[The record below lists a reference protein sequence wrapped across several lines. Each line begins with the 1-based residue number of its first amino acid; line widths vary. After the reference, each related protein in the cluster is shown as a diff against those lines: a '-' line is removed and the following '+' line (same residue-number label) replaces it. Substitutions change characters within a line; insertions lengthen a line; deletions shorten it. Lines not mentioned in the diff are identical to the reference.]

1 MNVLSGAQPRRS
13 AVPAE
18 AAPAVAESAAD
29 NSGNAAG
36 SKAEDSKILQEDS
49 VIAGERAHLRRSRE
63 FLHLM
68 RENVLSLA
76 ENPMAADRVSLEYL
90 KADLYRRAEALK
102 DLPDA
107 PLFFGRLDYSEL
119 AQADEDFAGAR
130 RGAPGDRPPGLSLH
144 IGRRHVHDQDGT
156 PVVLDWRAPV
166 SRPFYRASQSDPMG
180 LTLRRRFGFA
190 GGRLTAYEDERF
202 SPGGET
208 RNRSAEPDALGSPSK
223 LLITEIER
231 PRSGP
236 MRDIVATIQPEQDD
250 IVRADAGTTVCV
262 QGAPGTGKTAV
273 GLHRVAYLLYAHKE
287 QVTRRGVVV
296 IGPNL
301 AFLSYIRNV
310 LPALG
315 ELDVTQTTV
324 ADLVA
329 STPIKGMDSD
339 EAATVKG
346 DARMAE
352 VLRNALWAHI
362 RAPREAL
369 MVSRGARRL
378 RLPAYEIEALAR
390 ELRDRGVR
398 YGTGRELLA
407 HRIAHVLLTQL
418 EAAGE
423 TCDDRTHD
431 AVRRS
436 APVRKCVDEVW
447 PKVDPKKLVFALL
460 ADQNQV
466 LRNGSGLLSDAEM
479 AAIAWPKPPR
489 GPGSAPWTRADQVL
503 IDEAADLIERMPSIA
518 HIVVDEAQDLS
529 PMEMRAIGRR
539 CATGAATVLGDI
551 AQGTTPWAATSWP
564 TLLSHLG
571 KPGASVRELDVGYR
585 VPRQILDFA
594 SRLLP
599 SIAPGL
605 SPAQSLRADPN
616 ALAVVRVAPGELGAR
631 VAAGVKAALS
641 GLGSVAVI
649 CADAQI
655 PETAAALRAAGLAF
669 TVLGSADTGPGSA
682 STAQDSAG
690 TGQVSAATARDSTA
704 TARVSADGS
713 SGAGSG
719 MSGADAPD
727 IPDISVMS
735 QSPMAVSPDPGRLA
749 LVPVTLAK
757 GLEFDHV
764 ILVEPGWI
772 ATGEAY
778 GLRRLY
784 VALTRAVSRLT
795 VFHAEPLPA
804 ELSLHTI
811 KTGHTFWP
819 VPAFSPCALHGRRG
833 SGILRRSGSAWFWQ
847 TTISD
852 DGGVLWKARETTHR
866 RLST

>member
-1 MNVLSGAQPRRS
+1 MPADAGPAAAQT
-13 AVPAE
+13 AT
-18 AAPAVAESAAD
+18 AD
-29 NSGNAAG
+29 
-36 SKAEDSKILQEDS
+36 EDSSASGTIDDTGDS

-68 RENVLSLA
+68 RENVLTLA
-76 ENPMAADRVSLEYL
+76 QNPMAGDRVSLEYL

-119 AQADEDFAGAR
+119 ARTDEDFAGA
-130 RGAPGDRPPGLSLH
+130 DFH
-144 IGRRHVHDQDGT
+144 IGRRHVHDDNGT

-166 SRPFYRASQSDPMG
+166 SRPFYRASPSDPMG
-180 LTLRRRFGFA
+180 LTMRRRFGFS
-190 GGRLTAYEDERF
+190 GGALTAYEDERF
-202 SPGGET
+202 SLSGET
-208 RNRSAEPDALGSPSK
+208 RTRSEESGAKPASN
-223 LLITEIER
+223 LLISEIER

-250 IVRADAGTTVCV
+250 IVRANAATTVCV

-287 QVTRRGVVV
+287 QVTRRGVIVV
-296 IGPNL
+296 GPNL

-324 ADLVA
+324 AELVA
-329 STPIKGMDSD
+329 STPIKATDAD
-339 EAATVKG
+339 EVAAVKG

-352 VLRNALWAHI
+352 VLRGALWAHV
-362 RAPREAL
+362 RAPKQAL

-378 RLPAYEIEALAR
+378 RLPAHEIEALAQ

-447 PKVDPKKLVFALL
+447 PKVDPKKLVFTLL
-460 ADQNQV
+460 SDRNQV
-466 LRNGSGLLSDAEM
+466 IQNGSGLLSDAEI
-479 AAIAWPKPPR
+479 AAITWPKPPR
-489 GPGSAPWTRADQVL
+489 GPGSASWTRADQVL
-503 IDEAADLIERMPSIA
+503 IDEAADLIERTPSIA

-529 PMEMRAIGRR
+529 PMEVRAIGRR

-571 KPGASVRELDVGYR
+571 KPAASVRELDIGYR

-599 SIAPGL
+599 AIAPDL
-605 SPAQSLRADPN
+605 SPAKSLRADPN
-616 ALAVVRVAPGELGAR
+616 ALALVPVPSGELGER
-631 VAAGVKAALS
+631 VAQGCVAALA

-649 CADAQI
+649 CADADVQA
-655 PETAAALRAAGLAF
+655 TAQALRSAGLAF
-669 TVLGSADTGPGSA
+669 TVLGADGGVLGAGGSVP
-682 STAQDSAG
+682 DSDR
-690 TGQVSAATARDSTA
+690 TGQSEISETAD
-704 TARVSADGS
+704 
-713 SGAGSG
+713 
-719 MSGADAPD
+719 
-727 IPDISVMS
+727 
-735 QSPMAVSPDPGRLA
+735 RLT

-764 ILVEPGWI
+764 VLVEPGRI

-811 KTGHTFWP
+811 RA
-819 VPAFSPCALHGRRG
+819 AFELGPFRGRRPPRASQPG
-833 SGILRRSGSAWFWQ
+833 V
-847 TTISD
+847 
-852 DGGVLWKARETTHR
+852 GGLSLGR
-866 RLST
+866 RLRDQHWRDPEKVRTRLVLAKLRSVATVVFCGRQGKPRIGDCLPGQAGRRADQPRA

>member
-1 MNVLSGAQPRRS
+1 MPADAGPAATENDDIANENEAHGDNVPLVGPDTMAVFAIGPDRRDSGGLRGV
-13 AVPAE
+13 VPPE
-18 AAPAVAESAAD
+18 D
-29 NSGNAAG
+29 NSNDGIA
-36 SKAEDSKILQEDS
+36 SEDNI
-49 VIAGERAHLRRSRE
+49 ITGERGHLKRSRD

-68 RENVLSLA
+68 RENVLRLA
-76 ENPMAADRVSLEYL
+76 ENPMAGDRVSLEYL

-119 AQADEDFAGAR
+119 AETEEDFAGA
-130 RGAPGDRPPGLSLH
+130 DFH
-144 IGRRHVHDQDGT
+144 IGRRHVHDTAGT

-190 GGRLTAYEDERF
+190 GGALTAYEDELF
-202 SPGGET
+202 GVSGET
-208 RNRSAEPDALGSPSK
+208 RTRSDESEAQPASN
-223 LLITEIER
+223 LLIAEIER

-250 IVRADAGTTVCV
+250 IVRADAATTVCV

-287 QVTRRGVVV
+287 QVTRRGVIVV
-296 IGPNL
+296 GPNL

-324 ADLVA
+324 AELVA
-329 STPIKGMDSD
+329 STPIKGTDTD
-339 EAATVKG
+339 ETATVKG
-346 DARMAE
+346 DARMAV
-352 VLRNALWAHI
+352 VLRNALWANI
-362 RAPREAL
+362 KAPREAL
-369 MVSRGARRL
+369 VVSRGARRL
-378 RLPAYEIEALAR
+378 RLPAHEIEALAT

-398 YGTGRELLA
+398 YGTGRDLLA

-436 APVRKCVDEVW
+436 VPVRKCVDEVW
-447 PKVDPKKLVFALL
+447 PKVDPKKLVFT
-460 ADQNQV
+460 
-466 LRNGSGLLSDAEM
+466 LLSDQDQILQNGFGFLSAAEI

-503 IDEAADLIERMPSIA
+503 IDEAADLIERTPSIA

-529 PMEMRAIGRR
+529 PMEVRAIGRR

-564 TLLSHLG
+564 ALLSHLG
-571 KPGASVRELDVGYR
+571 KPNAAVRELDVGYR

-599 SIAPGL
+599 SIAPSL
-605 SPAQSLRADPN
+605 LPAQSLRADPN
-616 ALAVVRVAPGELGAR
+616 ALTVVPVAAAELGAR
-631 VAAGVKAALS
+631 VAEGCVSALAGP
-641 GLGSVAVI
+641 GSVAVI
-649 CADAQI
+649 CADADI
-655 PETAAALRAAGLAF
+655 PDTAQALRSAGLGF
-669 TVLGSADTGPGSA
+669 TVLGSDAGPASAAAVASA
-682 STAQDSAG
+682 SQSGISDAGAPDS
-690 TGQVSAATARDSTA
+690 
-704 TARVSADGS
+704 
-713 SGAGSG
+713 
-719 MSGADAPD
+719 D
-727 IPDISVMS
+727 IPDMSVM
-735 QSPMAVSPDPGRLA
+735 PENAERLT

-764 ILVEPGWI
+764 ILVEPVQI

-811 KTGHTFWP
+811 
-819 VPAFSPCALHGRRG
+819 GR
-833 SGILRRSGSAWFWQ
+833 A
-847 TTISD
+847 
-852 DGGVLWKARETTHR
+852 V
-866 RLST
+866 

>member
-1 MNVLSGAQPRRS
+1 MPADAGS
-13 AVPAE
+13 AT
-18 AAPAVAESAAD
+18 AATAAAD
-29 NSGNAAG
+29 NENDLPPGENNTI
-36 SKAEDSKILQEDS
+36 AE
-49 VIAGERAHLRRSRE
+49 ERTHLARSRE

-68 RENVLSLA
+68 RENVLELA
-76 ENPMAADRVSLEYL
+76 KNPMAGDRVSLEYL
-90 KADLYRRAEALK
+90 KADLWRRAEALK

-119 AQADEDFAGAR
+119 ASNDEDFVGK
-130 RGAPGDRPPGLSLH
+130 DFH
-144 IGRRHVHDQDGT
+144 IGRRHVHDKDGT

-166 SRPFYRASQSDPMG
+166 SRPFYRASQADPMG
-180 LTLRRRFGFA
+180 LSLRRRFGFA
-190 GGRLTAYEDERF
+190 GGALTAYEDERF
-202 SPGGET
+202 SGQGET
-208 RNRSAEPDALGSPSK
+208 TGRFADSQAQPTSN
-223 LLITEIER
+223 LLIAEIER

-250 IVRADAGTTVCV
+250 IVRADAATTVCV

-287 QVTRRGVVV
+287 QVTRRGVIVV
-296 IGPNL
+296 GPNL

-329 STPIKGMDSD
+329 ATPVKGTDTD
-339 EAATVKG
+339 ESATVKG
-346 DARMAE
+346 DARMA
-352 VLRNALWAHI
+352 VLLRNALWANI
-362 RAPREAL
+362 KAPKEAL
-369 MVSRGARRL
+369 VLSRGSRRL
-378 RLPAYEIEALAR
+378 RLRADEIEALAA

-398 YGTGRELLA
+398 YGTGRDLLA

-460 ADQNQV
+460 SDREQISQN
-466 LRNGSGLLSDAEM
+466 GLGFLSEAEIS
-479 AAIAWPKPPR
+479 ALAWAKPPR
-489 GPGSAPWTRADQVL
+489 GLGSAPWTRADQVL
-503 IDEAADLIERMPSIA
+503 IDEAADLIERTPSIA

-529 PMEMRAIGRR
+529 PMEIRAIGRR

-551 AQGTTPWAATSWP
+551 AQGTTPWAATSWYS
-564 TLLSHLG
+564 LLSHLG
-571 KPGASVRELDVGYR
+571 KPNAAVRELDVGYR

-599 SIAPGL
+599 SIAPSL
-605 SPAQSLRADPN
+605 SPAQSLRADAH
-616 ALAVVRVAPGELGAR
+616 ALTIVPVATGQLGKRVAEGA
-631 VAAGVKAALS
+631 AAALT

-649 CADAQI
+649 CADADVT
-655 PETAAALRAAGLAF
+655 ETAKTLSAAGLAF
-669 TVLGSADTGPGSA
+669 TVLG
-682 STAQDSAG
+682 
-690 TGQVSAATARDSTA
+690 
-704 TARVSADGS
+704 ADGS
-713 SGAGSG
+713 AVAASRPRAASVPRSTGDPRSAYLAVAEMSGAG
-719 MSGADAPD
+719 APD
-727 IPDISVMS
+727 ISEISDMRQEES
-735 QSPMAVSPDPGRLA
+735 RLT
-749 LVPVTLAK
+749 LVPVTLSK
-757 GLEFDHV
+757 GLEYDHV
-764 ILVEPGWI
+764 ILVEPSRI

-804 ELSLHTI
+804 ELSLHTME
-811 KTGHTFWP
+811 P
-819 VPAFSPCALHGRRG
+819 
-833 SGILRRSGSAWFWQ
+833 
-847 TTISD
+847 
-852 DGGVLWKARETTHR
+852 
-866 RLST
+866 

>member
-1 MNVLSGAQPRRS
+1 MPADAGPA
-13 AVPAE
+13 AVE
-18 AAPAVAESAAD
+18 TAAAAT
-29 NSGNAAG
+29 AA
-36 SKAEDSKILQEDS
+36 KANDTNTTDS
-49 VIAGERAHLRRSRE
+49 VIAAERAHLAQSRE

-68 RENVLSLA
+68 RENVLTLA
-76 ENPMAADRVSLEYL
+76 QNPMAGDPVSLEYL

-119 AQADEDFAGAR
+119 ARTDVDFAGA
-130 RGAPGDRPPGLSLH
+130 DFH
-144 IGRRHVHDQDGT
+144 IGRRHVHDDDGT

-166 SRPFYRASQSDPMG
+166 SRPFYRASPTDPMG

-190 GGRLTAYEDERF
+190 GGALTAYEDERF
-202 SPGGET
+202 SGTSET
-208 RNRSAEPDALGSPSK
+208 RPRSAEPKAQPASN
-223 LLITEIER
+223 LLISEIER

-250 IVRADAGTTVCV
+250 IVRADAATTVCV

-287 QVTRRGVVV
+287 QVTRRGVTVV
-296 IGPNL
+296 GPNL

-324 ADLVA
+324 ADMVA
-329 STPIKGMDSD
+329 STPVKGTDTD
-339 EAATVKG
+339 EAATIKG
-346 DARMAE
+346 DARLAV
-352 VLRNALWAHI
+352 VLRNALWANI
-362 RAPREAL
+362 RPPRETL
-369 MVSRGARRL
+369 VVSRGSRRL
-378 RLPAYEIEALAR
+378 RLRADEIEALAT
-390 ELRDRGVR
+390 ELRERGVR
-398 YGTGRELLA
+398 YGTGRNLLA
-407 HRIAHVLLTQL
+407 DRIAHVLLTQL

-447 PKVDPKKLVFALL
+447 PKVDPKKLVFTLL
-460 ADQNQV
+460 SDQQQI
-466 LRNGSGLLSDAEM
+466 LQNGLGFLSDAEIT
-479 AAIAWPKPPR
+479 ALAWPKPPR

-503 IDEAADLIERMPSIA
+503 IDEAADLIERTPSIA

-529 PMEMRAIGRR
+529 PMEVRAIGRR

-564 TLLSHLG
+564 ALLSHLG
-571 KPGASVRELDVGYR
+571 KPAAAVRELDIGYR
-585 VPRQILDFA
+585 VPREILDFA

-605 SPAQSLRADPN
+605 SPAQSLRADPD
-616 ALAVVRVAPGELGAR
+616 ALSVVGVAVAELGMRVAEGCA
-631 VAAGVKAALS
+631 AALV

-649 CADAQI
+649 CADAHLG
-655 PETAAALRAAGLAF
+655 ETAGALRSAGLAF
-669 TVLGSADTGPGSA
+669 TVLGADNSAPQAGSA
-682 STAQDSAG
+682 S
-690 TGQVSAATARDSTA
+690 
-704 TARVSADGS
+704 GS
-713 SGAGSG
+713 GISGAG
-719 MSGADAPD
+719 APD
-727 IPDISVMS
+727 IPDISGMS
-735 QSPMAVSPDPGRLA
+735 EGADRLT

-764 ILVEPGWI
+764 ILVEPAQI

-811 KTGHTFWP
+811 DGWACSTGP
-819 VPAFSPCALHGRRG
+819 VAAEGRPR
-833 SGILRRSGSAWFWQ
+833 
-847 TTISD
+847 
-852 DGGVLWKARETTHR
+852 
-866 RLST
+866 

>member
-1 MNVLSGAQPRRS
+1 MPVDAGPAAAQT
-13 AVPAE
+13 PAGY
-18 AAPAVAESAAD
+18 AAAD
-29 NSGNAAG
+29 AARADNA
-36 SKAEDSKILQEDS
+36 SSIDTEDS
-49 VIAGERAHLRRSRE
+49 VIAGERAHLAHSRE

-68 RENVLSLA
+68 RENVLVLA
-76 ENPMAADRVSLEYL
+76 QNPMAGDRISLEYL

-119 AQADEDFAGAR
+119 AKTDEDFA
-130 RGAPGDRPPGLSLH
+130 DFH
-144 IGRRHVHDQDGT
+144 IGRRHVHDEDGT

-190 GGRLTAYEDERF
+190 GGALTAYEDERF
-202 SPGGET
+202 TPSGET
-208 RNRSAEPDALGSPSK
+208 RTRSEESIAQPTSN
-223 LLITEIER
+223 LLISEIER

-250 IVRADAGTTVCV
+250 IVRAGAATTVCV

-273 GLHRVAYLLYAHKE
+273 GLHRIAYLLYAHKE

-296 IGPNL
+296 VGPNL

-324 ADLVA
+324 AGLVA
-329 STPIKGMDSD
+329 STPVKATETD

-352 VLRNALWAHI
+352 VLRNALWANL

-369 MVSRGARRL
+369 MVSRGTRRL
-378 RLPAYEIEALAR
+378 RLPAHEIEALAR

-447 PKVDPKKLVFALL
+447 PKVDPKRLVFTLL
-460 ADQNQV
+460 SDQGQMI
-466 LRNGSGLLSDAEM
+466 RNGIGLLSDAEM
-479 AAIAWPKPPR
+479 AAITWPKPPR

-503 IDEAADLIERMPSIA
+503 IDEAADLIERTPSIA

-529 PMEMRAIGRR
+529 PMEVRAIGRR

-571 KPGASVRELDVGYR
+571 KPDASVRELDVGYR

-599 SIAPGL
+599 AIAPDL
-605 SPAQSLRADPN
+605 SPARSLRADPN
-616 ALAVVRVAPGELGAR
+616 ALVVIPVAQGELGAR
-631 VAAGVKAALS
+631 VAAGCAVALDRA
-641 GLGSVAVI
+641 GSVAVI
-649 CADAQI
+649 CADARI
-655 PETAAALRAAGLAF
+655 DETAEALRTAGLGF
-669 TVLGSADTGPGSA
+669 SVLGSE
-682 STAQDSAG
+682 
-690 TGQVSAATARDSTA
+690 
-704 TARVSADGS
+704 
-713 SGAGSG
+713 SG
-719 MSGADAPD
+719 MSGAGAPD
-727 IPDISVMS
+727 IPDISGMS
-735 QSPMAVSPDPGRLA
+735 QTADRLT

-764 ILVEPGWI
+764 VLVEPGHI

-811 KTGHTFWP
+811 RESLWNRAVSRPKAP
-819 VPAFSPCALHGRRG
+819 RAFA
-833 SGILRRSGSAWFWQ
+833 A
-847 TTISD
+847 
-852 DGGVLWKARETTHR
+852 GVRVL
-866 RLST
+866 

>member
-1 MNVLSGAQPRRS
+1 MPADAGPAAAQT
-13 AVPAE
+13 AT
-18 AAPAVAESAAD
+18 AD
-29 NSGNAAG
+29 DND
-36 SKAEDSKILQEDS
+36 ETEDS
-49 VIAGERAHLRRSRE
+49 VIAGERAHLTRSRE

-68 RENVLSLA
+68 RENVLTLA
-76 ENPMAADRVSLEYL
+76 QNPMAGDRVSLEYL

-107 PLFFGRLDYSEL
+107 PLFFGWLDYSEL
-119 AQADEDFAGAR
+119 AETDKDFAGA
-130 RGAPGDRPPGLSLH
+130 DFH
-144 IGRRHVHDQDGT
+144 IGRRHVHDENGT

-180 LTLRRRFGFA
+180 LSLRRRFGFS
-190 GGRLTAYEDERF
+190 GGTLTAYEDERF
-202 SPGGET
+202 SPSGAT
-208 RNRSAEPDALGSPSK
+208 RTRSAESDAVPASN
-223 LLITEIER
+223 LLISEIER

-250 IVRADAGTTVCV
+250 IVRADAATTVCV

-296 IGPNL
+296 VGPNL

-324 ADLVA
+324 AGLVA
-329 STPIKGMDSD
+329 STPIKATDTD

-346 DARMAE
+346 DARMAQ
-352 VLRNALWAHI
+352 VLRNALWAHLK
-362 RAPREAL
+362 APREAL
-369 MVSRGARRL
+369 MISRGARRL
-378 RLPAYEIEALAR
+378 RLPAREIEALAQ

-407 HRIAHVLLTQL
+407 HRIAHVFLTQL

-447 PKVDPKKLVFALL
+447 PKVDQKRLVF
-460 ADQNQV
+460 
-466 LRNGSGLLSDAEM
+466 SLLSDPNQVILNGFGLLTEAEM
-479 AAIAWPKPPR
+479 ALISWPKPPR

-503 IDEAADLIERMPSIA
+503 IDEAADLIERTPSIA

-529 PMEMRAIGRR
+529 PMEVRAIGRR

-564 TLLSHLG
+564 ALLSHLG
-571 KPGASVRELDVGYR
+571 KPDASVRELDVGYR

-599 SIAPGL
+599 AIAPGL
-605 SPAQSLRADPN
+605 APAQSLRADPD
-616 ALAVVRVAPGELGAR
+616 ALRVTP
-631 VAAGVKAALS
+631 VAADQLGERAAAECATALKRA
-641 GLGSVAVI
+641 GSVAVI
-649 CADAQI
+649 CADQQVT
-655 PETAAALRAAGLAF
+655 EVGAALGMAGLAF
-669 TVLGSADTGPGSA
+669 GVLGDDNNALVANGPSSDAPIESRSA
-682 STAQDSAG
+682 SP
-690 TGQVSAATARDSTA
+690 GQSGGVSASE
-704 TARVSADGS
+704 
-713 SGAGSG
+713 SG

-727 IPDISVMS
+727 IPDISGMS
-735 QSPMAVSPDPGRLA
+735 LNDPDRLT

-764 ILVEPGWI
+764 ILVEPSRI

-795 VFHAEPLPA
+795 VFHAEPLPI

-811 KTGHTFWP
+811 RA
-819 VPAFSPCALHGRRG
+819 AFELGPCRGRRPPRG
-833 SGILRRSGSAWFWQ
+833 FAAGA
-847 TTISD
+847 
-852 DGGVLWKARETTHR
+852 GVLPRRETA
-866 RLST
+866 

>member
-1 MNVLSGAQPRRS
+1 MPADAGPATAETAANHDTIADNNNAGELRG

-18 AAPAVAESAAD
+18 ED
-29 NSGNAAG
+29 N
-36 SKAEDSKILQEDS
+36 
-49 VIAGERAHLRRSRE
+49 VIGVERAHLASARE

-68 RENVLSLA
+68 RENALTLA
-76 ENPMAADRVSLEYL
+76 QNPMAGDRVSLEYL

-119 AQADEDFAGAR
+119 ARTDEDFAGA
-130 RGAPGDRPPGLSLH
+130 DFH
-144 IGRRHVHDQDGT
+144 IGRRHVHDKDGT

-166 SRPFYRASQSDPMG
+166 SRPFYRASQTDPMG

-190 GGRLTAYEDERF
+190 GGALTAYEDERF
-202 SPGGET
+202 SPNGET
-208 RNRSAEPDALGSPSK
+208 RTRSAESEAQPTSN
-223 LLITEIER
+223 LLISEIER

-250 IVRADAGTTVCV
+250 IVRADAATTVCV

-296 IGPNL
+296 VGPNP

-324 ADLVA
+324 AELVA
-329 STPIKGMDSD
+329 SAPVKATDSD
-339 EAATVKG
+339 EAAAVKG
-346 DARMAE
+346 DARMAQ

-362 RAPREAL
+362 AAPREPL
-369 MVSRGARRL
+369 VVSRGSRRL
-378 RLPAYEIEALAR
+378 RLPAHEIEALAR

-447 PKVDPKKLVFALL
+447 PKVDQKKLVFTLL
-460 ADQNQV
+460 SDLNQ
-466 LRNGSGLLSDAEM
+466 LIKHGFGLLSDAEM
-479 AAIAWPKPPR
+479 TAIAWPKPPR
-489 GPGSAPWTRADQVL
+489 GPGSAPWTGADQVL

-529 PMEMRAIGRR
+529 PMEARAIGRR

-551 AQGTTPWAATSWP
+551 AQGTTPWAATAWP

-616 ALAVVRVAPGELGAR
+616 ALAVVPVPAGDLGKRVS
-631 VAAGVKAALS
+631 AGCAAAL
-641 GLGSVAVI
+641 GRPGSVAVI
-649 CADAQI
+649 CADADLT
-655 PETAAALRAAGLAF
+655 ETAQAMRSAGLAF
-669 TVLGSADTGPGSA
+669 TVLGAGRTPGSA
-682 STAQDSAG
+682 RPSQSAG
-690 TGQVSAATARDSTA
+690 PA
-704 TARVSADGS
+704 S
-713 SGAGSG
+713 SGSARQSG
-719 MSGADAPD
+719 MPGTGLPDPD
-727 IPDISVMS
+727 ITDISGIS
-735 QSPMAVSPDPGRLA
+735 EDAGRLT

-764 ILVEPGWI
+764 ILVEPGRI
-772 ATGEAY
+772 ATGETY

-795 VFHAEPLPA
+795 VFHVEPLPV

-811 KTGHTFWP
+811 GRAFATG
-819 VPAFSPCALHGRRG
+819 PCRGRRPPRAFVPG
-833 SGILRRSGSAWFWQ
+833 YGGIVPPEGTA
-847 TTISD
+847 
-852 DGGVLWKARETTHR
+852 
-866 RLST
+866 